1 MNKYSKL
8 IVSIFFS
15 LVGIYFSFNKVNYEK
30 LMFHLFNVRL
40 IPLSIGI
47 FLLISAA
54 YLRALRWKYILKP
67 IRNVSTQILFGSV
80 MIGYFGN
87 NVLPFRLG
95 ELLRTHAVSSR
106 YSIQFPK
113 IFGTVILERVIDL
126 CSLILIILIVA
137 PWFPF
142 QNANLKT
149 GILALVFFTTALVIS
164 IIVFYHLGYVKKIKD
179 WDLSKSEF
187 GEKIFPFL
195 ENTFKGLTLL
205 TKVNNFTGIVLTTAI
220 IWVFYLGSTYAV
232 LISCDINIGY
242 VGACIIL
249 IIGGLII
256 AIPSL
261 PSAAGTYDAGVK
273 YGLIAIYF
281 ISSEKALSYA
291 LISHATM
298 FFPYVIIGAVYFI
311 FSNLNYNDIKK
322 RS

>member
-1 MNKYSKL
+1 VNKYSKL
-8 IVSIFFS
+8 IVSIIFS
-15 LVGIYFSFNKVNYEK
+15 FVGIYFSFYKVNYEE
-30 LMFHLFNVRL
+30 LIFQLSNIHLL
-40 IPLSIGI
+40 PLLVSV
-47 FLLISAA
+47 FLLILAA

-67 IRNVSTQILFGSV
+67 ISNIGTQFLFSSV

-87 NVLPFRLG
+87 NVLPFRMG
-95 ELLRTHAVSSR
+95 EILRTHSVSSR
-106 YSIQFPK
+106 CNIQFPK
-113 IFGTVILERVIDL
+113 IFGTVILERIIDL
-126 CSLILIILIVA
+126 CSLIFIFVIVA

-142 QNANLKT
+142 QNANLKS
-149 GILALVFFTTALVIS
+149 GILVLVIFTSALVIS
-164 IIVFYHLGYVKKIKD
+164 ISFFYYVGYIENIKD
-179 WDLSKSEF
+179 WDFFKSQV
-187 GEKIFPFL
+187 GKKIFPFI
-195 ENTFKGLTLL
+195 ESTFRGLTLL
-205 TKVNNFTGIVLTTAI
+205 SKANNIFGICLTTII
-220 IWVFYLGSTYAV
+220 IWVFYFGSTYAV

-261 PSAAGTYDAGVK
+261 PSAAGTYDAGIK
-273 YGLIAIYF
+273 YSLIAVYF

-322 RS
+322 QS

>member
-1 MNKYSKL
+1 
-8 IVSIFFS
+8 
-15 LVGIYFSFNKVNYEK
+15 
-30 LMFHLFNVRL
+30 MFYLSNVRL
-40 IPLSIGI
+40 LPLSVGI

-54 YLRALRWKYILKP
+54 YLRAMRWRYILKP
-67 IRNVSTQILFGSV
+67 IIKVSTQSLFGSV

-87 NVLPFRLG
+87 NVLPFRMG
-95 ELLRTHAVSSR
+95 ELLRTHAISSKH
-106 YSIQFPK
+106 SFQFPK
-113 IFGTVILERVIDL
+113 IFGTVILERIIDL
-126 CSLILIILIVA
+126 CSLIFMILIVA

-142 QNANLKT
+142 KNANLKT
-149 GILALVFFTTALVIS
+149 GIIILVVFTAVLVIS
-164 IIVFYHLGYVKKIKD
+164 ILVFYHLGYIEKIKD
-179 WDLSKSEF
+179 WGLIKSEF

-195 ENTFKGLTLL
+195 ESTFSGLTLL
-205 TKVNNFTGIVLTTAI
+205 NKVNNFTGILFTTAI

-242 VGACIIL
+242 VGSCIIL

-311 FSNLNYNDIKK
+311 FSNLNYNEIKK